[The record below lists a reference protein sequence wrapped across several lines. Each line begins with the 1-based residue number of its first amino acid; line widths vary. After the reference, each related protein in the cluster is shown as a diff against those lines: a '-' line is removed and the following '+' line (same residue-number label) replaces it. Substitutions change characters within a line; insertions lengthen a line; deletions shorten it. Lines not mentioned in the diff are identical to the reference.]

1 MDYNHYGKK
10 QKTKK
15 KPVVASDTIE
25 LHFPYTLVFS
35 HYSLR
40 RSTAHR

>member
-1 MDYNHYGKK
+1 MGKK
-10 QKTKK
+10 KKKK

>member
-1 MDYNHYGKK
+1 MGKNKK
-10 QKTKK
+10 QKK